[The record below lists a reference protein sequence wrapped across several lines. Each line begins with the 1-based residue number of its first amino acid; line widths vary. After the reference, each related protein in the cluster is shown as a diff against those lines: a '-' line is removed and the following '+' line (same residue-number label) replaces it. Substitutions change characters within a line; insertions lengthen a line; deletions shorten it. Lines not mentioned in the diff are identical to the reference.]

1 MLRAVKRITLVIL
14 NEDMDDI
21 FRIIKSLENL
31 DSLIEGVSETVKHET
46 KNQEGGCLGML
57 WTLGASIL
65 GNMLTGKEV
74 LREGRG
80 YNDVDLIDKNF

>member
-1 MLRAVKRITLVIL
+1 MSRAVKRITLVIL

-21 FRIIKSLENL
+21 LRIIKSRENL
-31 DSLIEGVSETVKHET
+31 DSLIDGVSETVKHET
-46 KNQEGGCLGML
+46 KKQEGGFLGML
-57 WTLGASIL
+57 GTLGASIL

-80 YNDVDLIDKNF
+80 YNDMDLINF

>member
-57 WTLGASIL
+57 
-65 GNMLTGKEV
+65 
-74 LREGRG
+74 
-80 YNDVDLIDKNF
+80 